1 MALLAPAPKQ
11 RFTSTGAVWTT
22 FIQNCFVFAL
32 LWWPTP
38 IVLGQE
44 LQAPEYKVKAAFLY
58 NFTKLVEWPTNTF
71 ASETTPLIIGV
82 LGKDPFGKDL
92 DDLVAGRTAKNR
104 PVQIVR
110 FTSVEQ
116 ITNCQVLYVSESERR
131 KLDAIFDALRGQ
143 PILTVSDLRGFETR
157 GMITLV
163 KSNANINLRINLDA
177 TKQARLQLSS
187 RLIRLDRTLRPTEA
201 ESPAP
206 PPQRTD

>member
-1 MALLAPAPKQ
+1 M
-11 RFTSTGAVWTT
+11 
-22 FIQNCFVFAL
+22 FVQSCLFFAL
-32 LWWPTP
+32 LWWPGGF
-38 IVLGQE
+38 IFGQE

-71 ASETTPLIIGV
+71 ADDTTPLIIGV

-92 DDLVAGRTAKNR
+92 DNLVAGRTAKNR

-116 ITNCQVLYVSESERR
+116 ITNCQVLYISESERR
-131 KLDAIFDALRGQ
+131 KLDSIFDALRGQ

-163 KSNANINLRINLDA
+163 KSNANINLRINLEA
-177 TKQARLQLSS
+177 TRQARLQLSS
-187 RLIRLDRTLRPTEA
+187 RLIRLDRTLRPIEA
-201 ESPAP
+201 EPPAQ